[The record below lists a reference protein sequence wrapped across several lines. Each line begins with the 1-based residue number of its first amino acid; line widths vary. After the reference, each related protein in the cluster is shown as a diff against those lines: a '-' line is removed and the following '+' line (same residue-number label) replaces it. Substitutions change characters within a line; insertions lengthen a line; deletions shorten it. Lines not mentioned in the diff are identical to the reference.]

1 MRDDTHYNHD
11 HDSDSGRYKYGGET
25 RIAWCLAR
33 RGRQH
38 SATKKREHS
47 PTLTEVRPS
56 SSEARLPFAPPP
68 ALLLTLMRLLLLGAG
83 RTMALNGRCGRVP
96 GEAGGELAIF
106 PGGES
111 GGLGLCMGWCS
122 ALVLSAQQPL
132 GGRPGLASSCQPEF
146 HTHHSGTK
154 GPPAESRQ
162 PHTPRQF
169 LSRLAGRVRRR
180 GEARRDQRGET
191 GSSGFR
197 VSQAMELFFLFSGDS
212 ECYGGWPQA
221 SYSIRIDRGLAVVLL
236 VARVYFGGRG
246 LWLGRPSGGR
256 RLGDVPLFI

>member
-1 MRDDTHYNHD
+1 MVTLQNSGHPDCRDTMRDDTHYDHD

-169 LSRLAGRVRRR
+169 LSRLAGRVSRR
-180 GEARRDQRGET
+180 GEARPTGRDGIV
-191 GSSGFR
+191 GVSG
-197 VSQAMELFFLFSGDS
+197 V
-212 ECYGGWPQA
+212 A
-221 SYSIRIDRGLAVVLL
+221 SDGIVLPL
-236 VARVYFGGRG
+236 FGGQ
-246 LWLGRPSGGR
+246 
-256 RLGDVPLFI
+256 